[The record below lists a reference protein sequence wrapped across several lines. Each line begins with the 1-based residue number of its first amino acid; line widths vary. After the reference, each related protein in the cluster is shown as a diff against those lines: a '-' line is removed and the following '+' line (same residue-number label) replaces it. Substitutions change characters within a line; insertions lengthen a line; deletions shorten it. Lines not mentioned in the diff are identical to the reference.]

1 MKKRT
6 YTILMIYSLIYFI
19 CIVLASRMLI
29 QFSSSLFGWIGP
41 LCGLDAEIT
50 NYGKDILIQLRHANI
65 TSPWIVA
72 LGTAVLSS
80 FGCFHWVKKNYRAL
94 IGISI
99 ILSVPFILGAVML
112 TEVNGI
118 LTGKLVS
125 HLLTLL

>member
-50 NYGKDILIQLRHANI
+50 NYGKDILMQLRHANI
-65 TSPWIVA
+65 VSPWIVA
-72 LGTAVLSS
+72 LGTALLSS
-80 FGCFHWVKKNYRAL
+80 YGCSYLVTKHFRLL
-94 IGISI
+94 IWTSI
-99 ILSVPFILGAVML
+99 IMSVPLILGAVML

-118 LTGKLVS
+118 LTGKLVL